1 MVDLQN
7 NLQTILQKLDAIILE
22 IQKISSN
29 STYIVSTNNI
39 SFNEQ
44 QELLKDLLH
53 VLNVA
58 VDILDQI
65 LLLQD
70 NK

>member
-7 NLQTILQKLDAIILE
+7 NLQTILQELDAIILK

-29 STYIVSTNNI
+29 SKYIASIENI
-39 SFNEQ
+39 SFKEQ
-44 QELLKDLLH
+44 LELLKDLLH

-58 VDILDQI
+58 VEVLDQI
-65 LLLQD
+65 LFLQA